1 MHIPQNPEKPVAV
14 AAAAPGK
21 PRLAAAPL
29 ISRSARKITDVL
41 QHKRVC
47 QVLNDKSFEMSFRS
61 HVAIDYD
68 HRSKFEIKPGEPIDP
83 LLLDSCMTITNM
95 SVFLRMLPARQEH
108 EAGQT
113 APKAPFL
120 SKDLII
126 LDSPVLL
133 ETDAFDTLEA
143 GLAVFRS
150 THPKAVVIAGKPA
163 DEAAMLQ
170 MKVLKEKGLVDIVVT
185 KPRTSSKLMLC
196 GANILEQKLQKLG
209 AALEAGKVA
218 LHCDPADVHETVLIE
233 SIQK

>member
-1 MHIPQNPEKPVAV
+1 MLIPKTPGKPVAV
-14 AAAAPGK
+14 AAAESGK
-21 PRLAAAPL
+21 PRITAAPL

-47 QVLNDKSFEMSFRS
+47 QVLNDTSFEKSFPN
-61 HVAIDYD
+61 HVAIDYG
-68 HRSKFEIKPGEPIDP
+68 HLYKFEIKSGEPIDP
-83 LLLDSCMTITNM
+83 LLLDSGMTITNM

-108 EAGQT
+108 EADQT

-133 ETDAFDTLEA
+133 EAGAFDKLEA

-170 MKVLKEKGLVDIVVT
+170 MEVLKKKGLVDIVVT

-196 GANILEQKLQKLG
+196 GANILEQKLHKLD

-218 LHCDPADVHETVLIE
+218 LHCDPADVHETVLVE
-233 SIQK
+233 PLQ